1 MDSDPLFLIINPDPL
16 LLIINPDPFPD
27 PVTDLY
33 FSPKI

>member
-27 PVTDLY
+27 PVPDLY